1 MSPLAGNDDSE
12 KNNLNFEYLSEKEIF
27 DMSNIYTSADQL
39 IGNTPLL
46 ELTHLEEAYGLKAA
60 ILAKLEYL
68 NPAGS
73 VKDRIAKAMIDDAE
87 QKGLLKKGSV
97 IIEPTS
103 GNTGIGLA
111 SVAAVRGYRIIIVM
125 PETMSVERRQLMK
138 AYGAELVL
146 TEGARGMKGAIAKA
160 DELAKEIPNSFVPG
174 QFVNPANPKAHFET
188 TGPEIWEDTDGK
200 VDIFVAGVGT
210 GGTITGTGK
219 FLKSKNPN
227 VKVVA
232 VEPKTSAVL
241 STGVAGPHKIQGIGA
256 GFVPE
261 VLDTKVYDEIIAVDN
276 DDAFKTGKEF
286 GRREGVLVGI
296 SSGAA
301 IWAAIELAK
310 RPENEGKTIV
320 VLLPDTGDRYLS
332 TPLFAD

>member
-1 MSPLAGNDDSE
+1 MA
-12 KNNLNFEYLSEKEIF
+12 KV
-27 DMSNIYTSADQL
+27 YTSADQL
-39 IGNTPLL
+39 IGKTPLL
-46 ELTHLEEAYGLKAA
+46 ELTHIEQEYGLKAKV
-60 ILAKLEYL
+60 LAKLEYF

-73 VKDRIAKAMIDDAE
+73 VKDRVAKAILDDAE
-87 QKGLLKKGSV
+87 ATGKLTKDSV

-111 SVAAVRGYRIIIVM
+111 AVAAARGYRIIIVM

-146 TEGARGMKGAIAKA
+146 SEGAKGMKGAIAKA
-160 DELAKEIPNSFVPG
+160 EELAKEIPGAFIAG

-188 TGPEIWEDTDGK
+188 TGPEIFEDTDGE
-200 VDIFVAGVGT
+200 VDVFVAGVGT
-210 GGTITGTGK
+210 GGTVTGVGK
-219 FLKSKNPN
+219 YLKSRKAD

-232 VEPKTSAVL
+232 VEPASSPVL
-241 STGVAGPHKIQGIGA
+241 SKGTPGAHKIQGIGA

-261 VLDTKVYDEIIAVDN
+261 VLDTKVYDEIIPVADE
-276 DDAFKTGKEF
+276 DAFAM
-286 GRREGVLVGI
+286 GRKIGHKEGVLVGI

-301 IWAAIELAK
+301 VHAAVELAK

-320 VLLPDTGDRYLS
+320 VLLPETGARYLA
-332 TPLFAD
+332 TALFAE

>member
-1 MSPLAGNDDSE
+1 
-12 KNNLNFEYLSEKEIF
+12 
-27 DMSNIYTSADQL
+27 MSNIYTSADQL
-39 IGNTPLL
+39 IGKTPLL
-46 ELTHLEEAYGLKAA
+46 ELTHIEKQENLQARL
-60 ILAKLEYL
+60 LAKLEYF

-73 VKDRIAKAMIDDAE
+73 VKDRVAKAMIDDAE
-87 QKGLLKKGSV
+87 AKGLLKPGSV

-111 SVAAVRGYRIIIVM
+111 SVAAARGYRIIIVM
-125 PETMSVERRQLMK
+125 PETMSIERRQLMK

-146 TEGARGMKGAIAKA
+146 SDGAQGMKGAIAKA
-160 DELAKEIPNSFVPG
+160 EELAAVTPGAFIPG
-174 QFVNPANPKAHFET
+174 QFVNPANPAAHKAT
-188 TGPEIWEDTDGK
+188 TGPEIWQDTDGK

-210 GGTITGTGK
+210 GGTITGTGEY
-219 FLKSKNPN
+219 LKSQNPH

-232 VEPKTSAVL
+232 VEPASSPVL
-241 STGVAGPHKIQGIGA
+241 SKGTAGPHKIQGIGA

-261 VLDTKVYDEIIAVDN
+261 VLDTKIYDEVIAVEN
-276 DDAFKTGKEF
+276 DDAFAAGKLV
-286 GRREGVLVGI
+286 GKAEGVLVGI

-301 IWAAIELAK
+301 VWAGIQLAK
-310 RPENEGKTIV
+310 RPENQGKTIV

>member
-1 MSPLAGNDDSE
+1 MS
-12 KNNLNFEYLSEKEIF
+12 K
-27 DMSNIYTSADQL
+27 IYTSADQL
-39 IGNTPLL
+39 IGRTPLL
-46 ELTHLEEAYGLKAA
+46 ELTHIEAAEGLQAK
-60 ILAKLEYL
+60 ILGKLEYF

-87 QKGLLKKGSV
+87 ASGKLKPGSV

-111 SVAAVRGYRIIIVM
+111 SVAAARGYRIIIVM

-146 TEGARGMKGAIAKA
+146 TDGAKGMKGAIAKA

-174 QFVNPANPKAHFET
+174 QFVNPANPDAHKRT

-210 GGTITGTGK
+210 GGTVTGVGEY
-219 FLKSKNPN
+219 LKSQNPA
-227 VKVVA
+227 VKVMA
-232 VEPKTSAVL
+232 VEPATSPVL
-241 STGVAGPHKIQGIGA
+241 SKGVAGAHKIQGIGA
-256 GFVPE
+256 GFVPD
-261 VLDTKVYDEIIAVDN
+261 VLNTKVYDEVIPVAN
-276 DDAFKTGKEF
+276 EDAFAAGKLV
-286 GRREGVLVGI
+286 GHREGVLVGI

-301 IWAAIELAK
+301 VWAAIELAK
-310 RPENEGKTIV
+310 RPENKGKTIV
-320 VLLPDTGDRYLS
+320 ALLPDTGDRYLS